1 MFANRTCFY
10 LLVFLLCPKSVFSQ
24 DTSSQSNERYRA
36 FGTVVDEDGKP
47 VAGVD
52 LVPSLFDPSLS
63 KEEIERIRVVTDGN
77 GNWEWDVSQYPK
89 VYVLETRKFGTLPR
103 PIPLDFFQK
112 QETRLQSA
120 QSVQGYVVDDQDR
133 EVEGAIVFSIE
144 DSRDFAPANVVTRS
158 DNRGW
163 FEFRGIVGNGAKLRV
178 VMPSGE
184 TGYKDYSIFN
194 TTNVLLI
201 ELKKP
206 VLFELHCVNA
216 SGESLE
222 DVEVALKCWE
232 NSKAIEWSAKSNQQG
247 KAVYSKA
254 PVGRGVFKA
263 SKPGYHDAWIP
274 VDIQGPQSMRIVL
287 NTTSQFG
294 SRVLDA
300 ETGATIDRFLVVY
313 VPENFESRTT
323 THRALRQELV
333 PWDLI
338 TSIPRN
344 AFLGTNGQ
352 FAIETIPRD
361 EFQEVA
367 IHSIGYESLRF
378 SLNDKTDV
386 KSLQEFRLM
395 KPLPERKD
403 HAFVLNPD
411 GERAVLANVLFLAQ
425 GLIPLSQGLDPTLI
439 AVSGKNR
446 ILQQSDSTGAF
457 RLCARASHEFVAVW
471 NDQGSYLGLV
481 DDLVNGG
488 KIQLEAYSTIEIPLS
503 AGMRKGPF
511 NRLTIEQEIRGQR
524 GGSSVRFFAELV
536 PKPNAPLDT
545 LISDRIPRKNATL
558 IQRSFSPS
566 AARMDLVPLN

>member
-1 MFANRTCFY
+1 MFVNRTCFY

-24 DTSSQSNERYRA
+24 DTSLPSNETFRA
-36 FGTVVDEDGKP
+36 FGTVVDEEGRP

-63 KEEIERIRVVTDGN
+63 KEEINRIRVITDGN

-89 VYVLETRKFGTLPR
+89 IYVLETRKFGTLPR
-103 PIPLDFFQK
+103 PIPLDVLQK
-112 QETRLQSA
+112 QETRLQLA

-144 DSRDFAPANVVTRS
+144 DSRDFSPANIMTRS

-184 TGYKDYSIFN
+184 TGYKDYGISN
-194 TTNVLLI
+194 STNVLLI

-216 SGESLE
+216 SGDSLE

-247 KAVYSKA
+247 KAIYSKA

-300 ETGATIDRFLVVY
+300 ETGATIDRFMVVY
-313 VPENFESRTT
+313 HPENPESRTT
-323 THRALRQELV
+323 THRALRQELA

-338 TSIPRN
+338 TSIPGN

-367 IHSIGYESLRF
+367 IHAIGYESSRF

-411 GERAVLANVLFLAQ
+411 GERAVLANVLFLSQ
-425 GLIPLSQGLDPTLI
+425 GLIPLSQGLDPSLI
-439 AVSGKNR
+439 SLSGKNC

-488 KIQLEAYSTIEIPLS
+488 KIQLEAYSTIEVPLS
-503 AGMRKGPF
+503 ARMRKGPF
-511 NRLTIEQEIRGQR
+511 NRLTVEQEMRGQR

-545 LISDRIPRKNATL
+545 LISDRIPSKNAQL
-558 IQRSFSPS
+558 IRRSFSPS
-566 AARMDLVPLN
+566 AARMDSVPLN